1 MPLLAA
7 AAELS
12 DLDRWGALLEDW
24 SGGDVV
30 GAEPWRRFG
39 SAACGARFNTFQEWS
54 RRGSK
59 TSNGPSGGPLHRFD
73 GFPGG
78 FSACATDDRARGSG
92 VAS

>member
-39 SAACGARFNTFQEWS
+39 SAACGARFNTFQERDLAPLLAG
-54 RRGSK
+54 RRGL
-59 TSNGPSGGPLHRFD
+59 P
-73 GFPGG
+73 
-78 FSACATDDRARGSG
+78 
-92 VAS
+92 